1 MEEIFYT
8 YDKRFRYVVIEYEN
22 KYFIINEY
30 LTGDKEYQ
38 RNYVVFENLN
48 DKELAF
54 KIAEEMTDL
63 YNNTKYETYEETV
76 KLLKEYMEKEL
87 LGRLYE

>member
-30 LTGDKEYQ
+30 LTDDKEYK
-38 RNYVVFENLN
+38 RNYIVFENLN

-63 YNNTKYETYEETV
+63 YNNTKYETYEKTV
-76 KLLKEYMEKEL
+76 MLLKEYIEKDL

>member
-8 YDKRFRYVVIEYEN
+8 YDKRFRYVVIGYEN

-30 LTGDKEYQ
+30 LTDDKEYQ
-38 RNYVVFENLN
+38 RNYIVFENIN

-63 YNNTKYETYEETV
+63 YNNTKYETYEKTV

-87 LGRLYE
+87 LGRLYG